1 MASPVDVVIAVD
13 GMEAEQAR
21 VTALFSDTL
30 ASDETTV
37 EEQTNLMQTSRTQ
50 HECDDQSTASI
61 AAVDTLADV
70 PTGRHLRGILD
81 VDSVTCDVV
90 ESCRRPSIASRLSR
104 RQFWVTEFS
113 VR

>member
-37 EEQTNLMQTSRTQ
+37 GEQTNLMQTSSAQ
-50 HECDDQSTASI
+50 HEFDDQSTTTMTV
-61 AAVDTLADV
+61 VDTLTDE
-70 PTGRHLRGILD
+70 PPGRQ
-81 VDSVTCDVV
+81 STCHH
-90 ESCRRPSIASRLSR
+90 
-104 RQFWVTEFS
+104 Q
-113 VR
+113 

>member
-37 EEQTNLMQTSRTQ
+37 DEPTNLM
-50 HECDDQSTASI
+50 HECQHRALST
-61 AAVDTLADV
+61 
-70 PTGRHLRGILD
+70 
-81 VDSVTCDVV
+81 SVTIN
-90 ESCRRPSIASRLSR
+90 RQHLWQLSIR
-104 RQFWVTEFS
+104 
-113 VR
+113 

>member
-1 MASPVDVVIAVD
+1 MASSVDVVIAVD

-50 HECDDQSTASI
+50 HECDDQSTAPI

-70 PTGRHLRGILD
+70 PTGRHELQWNDLGTSGVEAVNHQHGRVYG
-81 VDSVTCDVV
+81 TCRVLPID
-90 ESCRRPSIASRLSR
+90 PYAS
-104 RQFWVTEFS
+104 T
-113 VR
+113 